1 MVKRM
6 RKGEVRR
13 ALFLSLFLFACALVV
28 FSAAPTNARQEK
40 LTPAEELLVQGSK
53 DAILAT
59 GISEEYFQTHFKLL
73 KVVNQTA
80 DQRVTWQFSINEHNV
95 VINDS
100 IGYYTAGTKRVATH
114 SVAKALGQTSEIQR
128 TLTRARALRLLQ
140 SCIGNFENP
149 TVQYGPVNGRA
160 QLVLIGYKRARVESK
175 SEREKERERE
185 REKREKQKATAA
197 GTDLIESEEE
207 EAGDKIPPLIL
218 GAVNLQTGKC
228 TKGAGLTSP
237 KL

>member
-1 MVKRM
+1 MVM
-6 RKGEVRR
+6 RKRKEEAQH
-13 ALFLSLFLFACALVV
+13 ALFLSLFLLACALGFGGVKA
-28 FSAAPTNARQEK
+28 SAWQQK

-59 GISEEYFQTHFKLL
+59 GISETYFQTHFKLL
-73 KVVNQTA
+73 KVVDKPA
-80 DQRVTWQFSINEHNV
+80 DRRVTWQFSINEHSV

-100 IGYYTAGTKRVATH
+100 IGYYTKGTQRIDTH
-114 SVAKALGQTSEIQR
+114 SVAKALGQTTEIQA
-128 TLTRARALRLLQ
+128 TLSRARALKILKF
-140 SCIGNFENP
+140 CIGKFENP
-149 TVQYGPVNGRA
+149 TIQYGPVNGQA

-185 REKREKQKATAA
+185 REKREKQKAAAA

-207 EAGDKIPPLIL
+207 EGKSPPLIL

-228 TKGAGLTSP
+228 TKGAGLITP
-237 KL
+237 LL

>member
-1 MVKRM
+1 MVMKM
-6 RKGEVRR
+6 RKGEGQHP
-13 ALFLSLFLFACALVV
+13 LFLSFFLLACALVIFGGSHTV
-28 FSAAPTNARQEK
+28 ASQEK

-53 DAILAT
+53 DAILST
-59 GISEEYFQTHFKLL
+59 GLSEEYFQRHFKLL

-95 VINDS
+95 IINDS
-100 IGYYTAGTKRVATH
+100 IGFYTAGNKRVATH
-114 SVAKALGQTSEIQR
+114 SVAKVLGQTTEIQR
-128 TLTRARALRLLQ
+128 TLSRARALKILQ

-149 TVQYGPVNGRA
+149 TVHYGPVNGRA
-160 QLVLIGYKRARVESK
+160 QLVLVGYKRARVESK

-185 REKREKQKATAA
+185 RESREKQKATAA

-207 EAGDKIPPLIL
+207 EGGKAPPLIL

-228 TKGAGLTSP
+228 TRGAGLTSP